1 MCSDP
6 THTKEL
12 KDIAILM
19 ARMETKLDTVVSG
32 INDHEGR
39 IRATETAL
47 VTHSSHDPER
57 VKLREDVDELN
68 MSNAAMFR
76 TIDNWRRI
84 IWAIGIAAFSGLGLW
99 IWRIIEG
106 ELSK

>member
-6 THTKEL
+6 TYTKEF
-12 KDIAILM
+12 KDIATLM
-19 ARMETKLDTVVSG
+19 ARMETKLDTVIAG
-32 INDHEGR
+32 IHDHEGR
-39 IRATETAL
+39 IRSAETAL
-47 VTHSSHDPER
+47 TTHSSHDPER

-68 MSNAAMFR
+68 MSNAAISR
-76 TIDNWRRI
+76 TVENWRKI
-84 IWAIGIAAFSGLGLW
+84 IWAIGVAAFSGLGLW

>member
-6 THTKEL
+6 THTKEF

-32 INDHEGR
+32 IKDHEGR
-39 IRATETAL
+39 IRTTETAL
-47 VTHSSHDPER
+47 VTHSSHDHEI
-57 VKLREDVDELN
+57 VKLREDVDKLN
-68 MSNAAMFR
+68 ILNAAMSR
-76 TIDNWRRI
+76 AIENWRKI
-84 IWAIGIAAFSGLGLW
+84 IWAIGTAAFGGLGLW

-106 ELSK
+106 GLLK